1 MELSCGEHHG
11 PLTVHEVTAGWC
23 FNLLVLPIW
32 LPSSW
37 WNSGYQSEV
46 SWHSFLSSHS
56 DPSATTISNSVG
68 VLHLYPQA
76 ASSCKHSTVL
86 RGLVIKWPQVL
97 VLTVIANDLLT
108 PWDPG
113 AKHVLFFCSK
123 PFRVLELQHESYRLV
138 LIPGNVSC
146 LETLLVSM
154 QRSMVRT
161 LHWDFGGDMAATLR
175 NQHTSYQVANIDN
188 AKT

>member
-1 MELSCGEHHG
+1 L
-11 PLTVHEVTAGWC
+11 
-23 FNLLVLPIW
+23 FVLPIW

-46 SWHSFLSSHS
+46 PWHSFLSSHL
-56 DPSATTISNSVG
+56 DPSATTISSSVG

-97 VLTVIANDLLT
+97 VLMVIANDLLT
-108 PWDPG
+108 QWDPG
-113 AKHVLFFCSK
+113 AKHVLF
-123 PFRVLELQHESYRLV
+123 RVLEMQHESYRLV

-146 LETLLVSM
+146 LETTLVSV

-161 LHWDFGGDMAATLR
+161 LHWDSSGDMAAMLR
-175 NQHTSYQVANIDN
+175 NLYTSYQVANIDN